1 MVKDILVKL
10 KTISIM
16 EKERI
21 YFQMEIS
28 ISGIL
33 KMVNN
38 MDMVSLP
45 FPMGTNISVISKRIV

>member
-1 MVKDILVKL
+1 
-10 KTISIM
+10 M

-45 FPMGTNISVISKRIV
+45 FQWGRIYR